1 METLNEDEELK
12 IIKEQIAQRKIELS
26 KMKNEVVLSE
36 PNNALPQ
43 TQVMEVVKTEEDKLL
58 KSENVANFSKKISE
72 ERIKADILQE
82 AVRIQEQNITTA
94 ENEFENETR
103 ALKLKNKK
111 AELNLQHRY
120 NMENINKNAKFK
132 QMLAERKKLVIK
144 YSYLYEFQPENCIK
158 LVDENDE
165 EYLAPKDFSFSL
177 SVNLIRQFGRNISKL
192 NKPILQFI
200 KTTLTVGSVVLG
212 YLLLKK
218 LGVI

>member
-1 METLNEDEELK
+1 MEVLDEDEELK
-12 IIKEQIAQRKIELS
+12 IINEQIAQRREELS
-26 KMKNEVVLSE
+26 KMKNEIVLSE
-36 PNNALPQ
+36 NNNTLQQ
-43 TQVMEVVKTEEDKLL
+43 TEIMEVVKNKENELL
-58 KSENVANFSKKISE
+58 KGEYIESVSKKISE
-72 ERIKADILQE
+72 ERIKADIFQE

-103 ALKLKNKK
+103 ELKLKNRK
-111 AELNLQHRY
+111 AELNLQHKY
-120 NMENINKNAKFK
+120 NMDNINKNAKFK
-132 QMLAERKKLVIK
+132 QMLSKRKKLVIK

-200 KTTLTVGSVVLG
+200 KTTITVGSIVIG